1 MQLFPCDVEC
11 YSSAKYGERPTAL
24 VFEEARLDITE
35 IIKSWRI
42 PSGMVFQV
50 QTANNRTFE
59 LIYDENSDQWS
70 FRSI

>member
-1 MQLFPCDVEC
+1 LFPCDVEC

-50 QTANNRTFE
+50 QTTNNRTFE
-59 LIYDENSDQWS
+59 LIYDEHSDQWS